1 MKVTKKNQ
9 VVIINDPITHTQTFV
24 DAKDLILDTSA
35 KEENQKKLGTVLNQH
50 SSAIQNLKEENAE
63 LKKTVLKLVDI
74 VNQVNLKK

>member
-50 SSAIQNLKEENAE
+50 SSEIKNLKEDYAN
-63 LKKTVLKLVDI
+63 LKNKMLEIINV